1 MIRHRPNQTSSH
13 TPQTR
18 TLRIHKQ
25 RRGLCKRMRPI
36 LLTGMAWAL
45 VFGGGCEPS
54 TSVSPAYRPQTTRPA
69 PAQNQQARR
78 GIVLPTITSIQR
90 EPTLRVRIAKSL
102 PRANVSSASG
112 LLVGPANIA
121 MNAKGRRYPSA
132 VAVTLQQG
140 SFLITDTDRHSIR
153 WAVPALRLSPL
164 SPGTHVSFNGK
175 TYPGTIVLVP
185 VTNSQGIATGLI
197 DVVNHVGMES
207 YLPGVVER
215 ELYGSWNP
223 ETFRAA
229 VIAARSYAVF
239 ESSLNARRHYDLE
252 STTAS
257 QAYSG
262 RATNPKALSAVTQT
276 RGMLLEYGGRVVP
289 AFYSSACGGSGQDAV
304 AAFTWLPGLP
314 DIQPLRGQNHGAY
327 CSKSSKFRWGPI
339 TRAKSSLAVRVRSW
353 GEREG
358 HPVKALR
365 DIRDIRIARVNSVGR
380 PTAFAVTDNAGM
392 LYTLGPEQFRFACNA
407 NTSKLGAVPKGR
419 SLNSSHVQVSVSTSS
434 VTFHDGR
441 GYGHGVGLCQFG
453 AQKLAQSGYNAYS
466 ILAFY
471 YPGSRVVRA
480 YR

>member
-1 MIRHRPNQTSSH
+1 MIRHHARQNAPIKPVTRP
-13 TPQTR
+13 
-18 TLRIHKQ
+18 LRAYIQ
-25 RRGLCKRMRPI
+25 RHGDRIRRRPA
-36 LLTGMAWAL
+36 LLICMACAL
-45 VFGGGCEPS
+45 AAVMGCEPT
-54 TSVSPAYRPQTTRPA
+54 TSVSPVYRPRPTQPK
-69 PAQNQQARR
+69 PAQNQQSTRR
-78 GIVLPTITSIQR
+78 IVLPAISSIQR
-90 EPTLRVRIAKSL
+90 EPTVRVRIAKSQ
-102 PRANVSSASG
+102 PQASVSCAAG
-112 LLVGPANIA
+112 LLVGPADPA
-121 MNAKGRRYPSA
+121 MNSNARRYPSA
-132 VAVTLQQG
+132 VAVTLRQG
-140 SFLITDTDRHSIR
+140 SFLITDTSRRTIR
-153 WAVPALRLSPL
+153 WALPALLLSPA
-164 SPGTHVSFNGK
+164 SPGTPVIYNGNA
-175 TYPGTIVLVP
+175 YPGAIVLVP
-185 VTNSQGIATGLI
+185 ITNKQNQATGRL

-215 ELYGSWNP
+215 ELYGSWGP

-239 ESSLNARRHYDLE
+239 ESSLNSNRHYDLE

-262 RATNPKALSAVTQT
+262 RTTNPKALSAVTQT
-276 RGMLLEYGGRVVP
+276 RGMLLEHGGRVVP

-314 DIQPLRGQNHGAY
+314 DIQPLRGTNHGRY
-327 CSKSSKFRWGPI
+327 CGKSSKFRWGPI
-339 TRAKSSLAVRVRSW
+339 TRTKAALAARIRAW

-358 HPVKALR
+358 HPIKALR
-365 DIRDIRIARVNSVGR
+365 GIRDIRVTRTNSIGR

-392 LYTLGPEQFRFACNA
+392 MYTLGPEQFRFACNSSA
-407 NTSKLGAVPKGR
+407 PRLGAVPKGR
-419 SLNSSHVQVSVSTSS
+419 SLNSSHVQVKVSASA

-453 AQKLAQSGYNAYS
+453 AQGLSQSGYNAYS